1 MDRRFSYSIWIVV
14 TLYFERIYAEPENRL
29 TEIVIAG
36 LFPTSYDIEA
46 GEIGRGVRPAVK
58 LALDMVNNNTEI
70 LPGYDLQMT
79 WNDTQCDM
87 AKATKIFFDMMH
99 ENTTKVMLFGDACPN
114 VTGPLAQ
121 ISKWWN
127 MSQLSYADTDPKLS
141 DRSTYSNFFR
151 TVPSDRDFNPAKV
164 AFLKRYNW
172 TRVATLFQDASIES
186 DRYGIAHNK
195 FIQVIDDANIEV
207 LKVESFLD
215 DPSSAVENIK
225 KLDARIIVG
234 FFNETM
240 ARKIFCSVTETV
252 LVYHC
257 PLIKSYTKI
266 AFYLQAFQQNM
277 YGKKYQWILVGGY
290 SKKWFSTKD
299 ISVPC
304 RKHEVLQAAEGY
316 LMMESLILTHSNER
330 TASGLTPKEY
340 KKHYNDVRD
349 REFSVFHGYA
359 FDGIWVIA
367 KAIDTILRNRR
378 YPTNVEEHFFRGD
391 SMALALN
398 ETDFIGVTGRV
409 HFDGP
414 DRIGLVSIKQLQDKE
429 LKEIGTYDR
438 STDELV
444 ITDKIQWTGNGPPM
458 DRNLVRTEMLRV
470 SPVIYS
476 GISVLASIG
485 IIIAVV
491 FLVINII
498 FRHHRYIKMSS
509 PNMNN
514 IIIIGCM
521 VSYAS
526 VYLLGSEGG
535 SMKRIHSSS
544 LCVIRSWF
552 LAVGF
557 SLSFGAMFTKT
568 WRVHAI
574 FTNIKLNKKIIHD
587 YKLFCMV
594 FTLVLLDAIILTTW
608 QIMDPLYKDTRNL
621 SSYVFGCF
629 LAWDTRHVTIS
640 ALNDSKYIGM
650 SVYNVV
656 MMCLSGAAI
665 SFVINDKPNPE
676 FIIISLLIIF
686 CTTITLCLVF
696 VPKIVELKI
705 DPRGDD
711 RRIRATLKRN
721 GKKKEENGPLFRKDI
736 KDVEELN
743 KHYKEIIKQ
752 KRAEIRNLLEQLG
765 EDPDSFVYKGK
776 YTLGETPRKTVVGLR
791 ISDSPTKVSR
801 VSSTMEG
808 EDLSMCSEYTNTW
821 SVDTSQVRKR
831 LLLMSTKSVT
841 SSETTNTDSIELT
854 DLRKC
859 QNIRMTNMRQSS
871 YDEQEEFGGVYLGP
885 PECNK
890 IQKCIG
896 NINGRNHVIP
906 NNKINEEMRLTDLS
920 LTVKYN
926 AISDVDSLSSFPGI
940 VFISIQ

>member
-1 MDRRFSYSIWIVV
+1 MDRRFPYSIWIVI
-14 TLYFERIYAEPENRL
+14 TLYFGRIYADTENKL

-36 LFPTSYDIEA
+36 LFPTSHDIDA
-46 GEIGRGVRPAVK
+46 GKIGRGVRPAVK

-99 ENTTKVMLFGDACPN
+99 ENTSKVMLFGDACPN

-151 TVPSDRDFNPAKV
+151 TVPSDKDFNPAKV

-195 FIQVIDDANIEV
+195 FIQVLDDANIEV

-240 ARKIFCSVTETV
+240 ARKIFCS
-252 LVYHC
+252 
-257 PLIKSYTKI
+257 
-266 AFYLQAFQQNM
+266 AFQQSM

-304 RKHEVLQAAEGY
+304 RKHELLKAAEGY
-316 LMMESLILTHSNER
+316 LMMESLMLTHSNER
-330 TASGLTPKEY
+330 TTSGLTPKEY
-340 KKHYNDVRD
+340 KKQYNDVREG
-349 REFSVFHGYA
+349 EFSVFHGYA

-367 KAIDTILRNRR
+367 KALDTILRNKR
-378 YPTNVEEHFFRGD
+378 YPTKVEEHFFRGD
-391 SMALALN
+391 AMALALN
-398 ETDFIGVTGRV
+398 ETDFVGVTGRV

-414 DRIGLVSIKQLQDKE
+414 DRIGLVSVKQLQDKK
-429 LKEIGTYDR
+429 LKEIGSYDR
-438 STDELV
+438 STDDLV

-470 SPVIYS
+470 SAVIYS

-491 FLVINII
+491 FLVINIL

-535 SMKRIHSSS
+535 AMKRIHSSS
-544 LCVIRSWF
+544 LCV
-552 LAVGF
+552 
-557 SLSFGAMFTKT
+557 
-568 WRVHAI
+568 
-574 FTNIKLNKKIIHD
+574 IIHD

-711 RRIRATLKRN
+711 RRIRATLKRK
-721 GKKKEENGPLFRKDI
+721 GKKKEENGPLFKKDI

-743 KHYKEIIKQ
+743 KQYKEIIKQ

-765 EDPDSFVYKGK
+765 EDPDSFLYKGK
-776 YTLGETPRKTVVGLR
+776 YTLGDTPRKTVVGLR
-791 ISDSPTKVSR
+791 VSDSPTKVSR
-801 VSSTMEG
+801 VSSTLEG

-854 DLRKC
+854 DLRKG
-859 QNIRMTNMRQSS
+859 QNIRMANMRQSS

-885 PECNK
+885 PECSK
-890 IQKCIG
+890 IHKCIG
-896 NINGRNHVIP
+896 NANDRNHVIP
-906 NNKINEEMRLTDLS
+906 NNKINEEVRLTDLN

-940 VFISIQ
+940 PLISLQ